1 MGSLVEFF
9 LAKGLKK
16 IHPPRA
22 FYQCKCSLLSGET
35 TAFIVVVHFLFHVK
49 MTNTLLISEGGNC
62 VWI

>member
-35 TAFIVVVHFLFHVK
+35 TAFIDRKSVV
-49 MTNTLLISEGGNC
+49 
-62 VWI
+62 